1 MAEEPELEAMVEAL
15 QMENDL
21 LGTEVAALRAEL
33 ASGRR
38 EEEDPSARR
47 ISVERY
53 ERLTRAERD
62 LKWLLRRLG
71 GGTMGWV
78 LRRRRGYRV
87 LEERYLGGPRRG

>member
-1 MAEEPELEAMVEAL
+1 MSEDPDLEALVEAL

-21 LGTEVAALRAEL
+21 LTTEVAALRAEL
-33 ASGRR
+33 ASGSR

-47 ISVERY
+47 ISAERL

-71 GGTMGWV
+71 GGTRGWV
-78 LRRRRGYRV
+78 LRRLRGYRI
-87 LEERYLGGPRRG
+87 LEERHLGGPRRG

>member
-1 MAEEPELEAMVEAL
+1 MPEDPNLEALVEAL

-21 LGTEVAALRAEL
+21 LATEVAALRAEL
-33 ASGRR
+33 ALGHR

-47 ISVERY
+47 ISAERL

-71 GGTMGWV
+71 GGTRGRV
-78 LRRRRGYRV
+78 LRHLHGYRV

>member
-1 MAEEPELEAMVEAL
+1 VPEDPDLEGLVEAL

-21 LGTEVAALRAEL
+21 LATEVAALRAEL

-47 ISVERY
+47 ISGERL

-71 GGTMGWV
+71 GGTRGWV
-78 LRRRRGYRV
+78 LRHLRGYRV

>member
-1 MAEEPELEAMVEAL
+1 VPEGSELEALVEAL

-21 LGTEVAALRAEL
+21 LATEVAALRAEL

-47 ISVERY
+47 IAAERL

-71 GGTMGWV
+71 GGTRGRI
-78 LRRRRGYRV
+78 LRHLRGYRV
-87 LEERYLGGPRRG
+87 LEERYLGDPRRG